1 MPLSGFGGSASSFA
15 SDDPFSTKEG
25 PPQNFQLYRYTRT
38 YVFYASWISREFIC
52 WQIRDDCYAICIQI
66 LILANVLLPI
76 PMISAANICY
86 PKTPNLTTFD
96 LCSWETYQPVSG
108 LLAQPEWTVWDQTV
122 EYCAFAYQQ
131 YIVISSLRP
140 QFRYLGDVSIPFAT
154 GAVWHRRQLFVA
166 TPTTIE

>member
-1 MPLSGFGGSASSFA
+1 MIFA
-15 SDDPFSTKEG
+15 
-25 PPQNFQLYRYTRT
+25 
-38 YVFYASWISREFIC
+38 
-52 WQIRDDCYAICIQI
+52 
-66 LILANVLLPI
+66 ANV
-76 PMISAANICY
+76 CY
-86 PKTPNLTTFD
+86 LKTAYLATFD
-96 LCSWETYQPVSG
+96 SCSWETYQPVSG